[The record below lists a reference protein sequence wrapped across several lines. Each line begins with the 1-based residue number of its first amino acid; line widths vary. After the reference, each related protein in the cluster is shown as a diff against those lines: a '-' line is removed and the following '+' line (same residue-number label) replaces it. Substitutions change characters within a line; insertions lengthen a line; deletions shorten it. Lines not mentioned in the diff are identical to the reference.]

1 MTRQTKYLLFI
12 GVIILLPIA
21 GYLIAYSSA
30 LAILPSQQEEGFG
43 YHAIWILFFTLLLLA
58 IPYGM
63 IKFLA
68 YAAHARNSSE
78 KVPDLK
84 DLPKD
89 KEQWDRTI

>member
-1 MTRQTKYLLFI
+1 MTKQTKYLLFI

-21 GYLIAYSSA
+21 GYLVAHYSA
-30 LAILPSQQEEGFG
+30 VAILPSQQEGFG
-43 YHAIWILFFTLLLLA
+43 YHAIWLLLFTILLL
-58 IPYGM
+58 IVPYGM

-68 YAAHARNSSE
+68 YAAHTRNPDE

-89 KEQWDRTI
+89 KEQWDRSI